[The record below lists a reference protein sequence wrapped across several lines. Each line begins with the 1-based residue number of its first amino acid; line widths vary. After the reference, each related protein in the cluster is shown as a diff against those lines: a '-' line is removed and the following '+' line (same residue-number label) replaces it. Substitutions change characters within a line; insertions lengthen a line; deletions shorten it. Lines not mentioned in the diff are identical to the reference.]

1 MVYCGL
7 EAEHSPKDIT
17 FPAQI
22 DLKCNTESFSGN
34 LRGVKKKPGTTKP
47 ADVTPFLQKKVGYPN
62 KILISYAGTD
72 KRFQFLAYLV
82 RRHSVENLVG
92 RIKRGQ
98 NISKQTVLSEMISK
112 AKDPDIVA
120 TSTIMSLKCPL
131 SAMRMQLPCRSTVC
145 NHNQCYDATSFL
157 QLQEQAPQWS
167 CPVCNKTFSFQSL
180 VVDQYVQ
187 DILTS
192 TSSAVEQVTI
202 EPDGQWQQGVHS
214 NNDFRAPAARA
225 SGTSST
231 KRKASEVFDLDGGV
245 EIVER
250 ASNTPIINHDRHKST
265 PQAYPTPSFTTSREP
280 STAASTSSRSASKR
294 PAEPVIDLTL
304 SSEDEDDDP
313 VKRRPVKRQSTA
325 GSISLV
331 PNFQAQGS
339 STLQSGQ
346 RSTPTSANEAPR
358 PSWLNNP
365 AGQWP
370 SRTAAPT
377 PGLSVPAYRPGPP
390 YQQSQSPQ
398 YTPGYHDGYAPHNT
412 TWGYRHPS

>member
-1 MVYCGL
+1 MIYCGL

-22 DLKCNTESFSGN
+22 DLKCNGESFSGN

-47 ADVTPFLQKKVGYPN
+47 ADITPFLRKQAGSKN
-62 KILISYAGTD
+62 LIAISYAGTD

-98 NISKQTVLSEMISK
+98 NISKQTVLNEMITK

-167 CPVCNKTFSFQSL
+167 CPVCNKPFQFQSL

-192 TSSAVEQVTI
+192 TSSEVEQVTI
-202 EPDGQWQQGVHS
+202 EPDGRWQQGVHTNS
-214 NNDFRAPAARA
+214 DFRAPNSRPSA
-225 SGTSST
+225 TSSN
-231 KRKASEVFDLDGGV
+231 KRKASDVFDLDDGV
-245 EIVER
+245 EIVDK
-250 ASNTPIINHDRHKST
+250 ATTTPAINKDRHVST
-265 PQAYPTPSFTTSREP
+265 PQAYPTPAFTTSREP
-280 STAASTSSRSASKR
+280 STVASTSSRSASKR
-294 PAEPVIDLTL
+294 PSEPVIDLTL
-304 SSEDEDDDP
+304 SSDEDEDP
-313 VKRRPVKRQSTA
+313 VPRRPVKRQST
-325 GSISLV
+325 GSNISVV
-331 PNFQAQGS
+331 PNFQAPGS
-339 STLQSGQ
+339 SILQSAP
-346 RSTPTSANEAPR
+346 RSAPTSAAEASR
-358 PSWLNNP
+358 PSWMTNP

-370 SRTAAPT
+370 SRPSASIPR
-377 PGLSVPAYRPGPP
+377 LSVPAYRPGPS

-398 YTPGYHDGYAPHNT
+398 YSPGYHDGYVPHNAA
-412 TWGYRHPS
+412 WGYRNAS